1 MNDGTLQRVTMNP
14 LNAPHAS
21 PVMRQRM
28 HATHSG
34 AFISM
39 IAKPRTAPL
48 SAMTEPT
55 DRSMPAMI
63 NTNVMPTAMT
73 VSDGI

>member
-1 MNDGTLQRVTMNP
+1 
-14 LNAPHAS
+14 
-21 PVMRQRM
+21 M

-39 IAKPRTAPL
+39 IARPSTAPL
-48 SAMTEPT
+48 KAMTEPT
-55 DRSMPAMI
+55 ERSMPAMI